1 MSHHVEQQAGEHIVA
16 NDGIS
21 MRNTPRV
28 ESPASTLD
36 VGQLLGKN
44 QTVNGVLKGAGDAGF
59 QQVLASHV
67 KREPAPAPA
76 ATARRDTV
84 ANDKASRSGGNS
96 SPPTN
101 TPTKNS
107 ASARKADRG
116 NDKPQ
121 QDARRAE
128 NPADKRAGDT
138 REAPEKASRTSASNE
153 TAPPSKTHSGKG
165 EPAKKTEKD
174 ETTEAAS
181 PAVVDGNVANAAAPE
196 SVETT
201 TSDVETAEAA
211 VPETTSEASA
221 SLLAAATTPQTET
234 VVAAVPPGVPV
245 NASVD
250 GELGVAENGVVATAL
265 APDGKS
271 QGVDA
276 SLNAGKDLGTLQR
289 AISAADV
296 TAAAPDVMNGVTAVP
311 VPVAEDAAADDV
323 LPDPALKDLI
333 TAMIRSKENAGLS
346 AKDSSKESAIGSSN
360 ASANASA
367 LGSKENTAQ
376 KPFAVLA
383 EMPTGESVSDDLS
396 SITQA
401 LSASKP
407 TNSAE
412 HAMAALTRELRAQ
425 DTAVTKGS
433 VDPQGASQAGQ
444 VLTDGVVTSELMS
457 NNVETEFLVPAEAET
472 SDENKT
478 LLIDTE
484 ANDDAEIAEM
494 SLDVEN
500 SSDSLSQSVPGT
512 PNRTVSSA
520 ARIASPALADTLT
533 ATTDAIEATEST
545 DSWSILD
552 AAPDMMADESPAAEG
567 KLQTQVQTEQQMA
580 LVRNELRNL
589 ERFVDGGLQ
598 AAVRSTRETRKDDK
612 ANDIKPAALSR
623 AMESLGAGVK
633 TAELRASAQVTNAPV
648 AFGRQGF
655 AEQMAEKIMLM
666 TTQKVQVADIRLDPK
681 EMGTIDVKIRVHQ
694 DQTSVVFSSAN
705 PQVREAL
712 ETSIPRLREMFADA
726 GVGLGSVNVND
737 RGTSAGGNNEQS
749 QGRGETGGFGTDA
762 ELVDE
767 RKPVLPRQSN
777 GLVDYYA

>member
-44 QTVNGVLKGAGDAGF
+44 QTVNGVLNGAGDAGF

-84 ANDKASRSGGNS
+84 ANDKTSRSGGNS
-96 SPPTN
+96 SPHTN
-101 TPTKNS
+101 TPTKNT
-107 ASARKADRG
+107 ATARKADRG
-116 NDKPQ
+116 NDKPHP
-121 QDARRAE
+121 DARRAE
-128 NPADKRAGDT
+128 HPADKRAGDT

-153 TAPPSKTHSGKG
+153 TEAPSKTHPGKG
-165 EPAKKTEKD
+165 EPAKKAEKA
-174 ETTEAAS
+174 ENAEAAS
-181 PAVVDGNVANAAAPE
+181 PAIVDGNVANAAAPE
-196 SVETT
+196 SAETTASVETGEG
-201 TSDVETAEAA
+201 D
-211 VPETTSEASA
+211 VPETTSAGEASA
-221 SLLAAATTPQTET
+221 AMFVATTTPQTET
-234 VVAAVPPGVPV
+234 MVAAVTPGVPV
-245 NASVD
+245 NAPVD
-250 GELGVAENGVVATAL
+250 AELGIAENGVVATVL
-265 APDGKS
+265 APEAKS

-276 SLNAGKDLGTLQR
+276 TLNAGKDLGTLQR
-289 AISAADV
+289 AISAADI
-296 TAAAPDVMNGVTAVP
+296 TAAVP
-311 VPVAEDAAADDV
+311 AAEDAVVNDV

-333 TAMIRSKENAGLS
+333 TAMIRSQENAGLS
-346 AKDSSKESAIGSSN
+346 SQESSKESSVGLNEN
-360 ASANASA
+360 A
-367 LGSKENTAQ
+367 AQ
-376 KPFAVLA
+376 KTLTMSA
-383 EMPTGESVSDDLS
+383 EMPAGEAASDELS
-396 SITQA
+396 TVTQA
-401 LSASKP
+401 LSASRP
-407 TNSAE
+407 TNLPE
-412 HAMAALTRELRAQ
+412 HAMAAITRELRTP
-425 DTAVTKGS
+425 DTVVTKDS
-433 VDPQGASQAGQ
+433 VDPKGALQPGQAPI
-444 VLTDGVVTSELMS
+444 DEVVTSELMS
-457 NNVETEFLVPAEAET
+457 NSVETDFLVAAEAET

-478 LLIDTE
+478 LVMDAE
-484 ANDDAEIAEM
+484 VNEDAEIAEL

-500 SSDSLSQSVPGT
+500 SSESLSQSVPGS
-512 PNRTVSSA
+512 PNRPASSA
-520 ARIASPALADTLT
+520 AHIASPALADTLT

-552 AAPDMMADESPAAEG
+552 AAPDMMSDESPAAEG
-567 KLQTQVQTEQQMA
+567 KLQAQVQTEQQMA

-598 AAVRSTRETRKDDK
+598 AAVRSTRETRKEDK

-623 AMESLGAGVK
+623 AIESLGAGVK
-633 TAELRASAQVTNAPV
+633 TAELRASTQVTNAPV

-749 QGRGETGGFGTDA
+749 QGRGEAGGFGTDA

-767 RKPVLPRQSN
+767 RKPVQPRQSN